1 MTSVKLCKI
10 STKLYWDDFFAGRRN
25 TPDQRCGLPRDP
37 PAYHELDLSGNM
49 PVYQELDTSINPSVY
64 QDSVLPPHE
73 PVGQPPP
80 VSTLSRIRFRN
91 GFKC

>member
-1 MTSVKLCKI
+1 MISLQEDETLQTSGVVYQEI
-10 STKLYWDDFFAGRRN
+10 
-25 TPDQRCGLPRDP
+25 P

-49 PVYQELDTSINPSVY
+49 PVYQELDTSINPSVC